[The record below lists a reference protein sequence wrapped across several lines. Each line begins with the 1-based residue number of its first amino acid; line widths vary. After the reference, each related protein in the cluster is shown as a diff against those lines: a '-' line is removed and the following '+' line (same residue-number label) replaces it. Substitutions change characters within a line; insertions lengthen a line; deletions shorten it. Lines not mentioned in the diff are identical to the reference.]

1 MYPIERV
8 LIDLV
13 IDSDVT
19 GFKLN
24 SNEVLGIYAYGS
36 SMYKTMNERSDY
48 DFVVI
53 IDMQADYLQFETS
66 KLDIHFISPMY
77 YKKLL
82 KEHDI
87 MALECFFNT
96 SPILKYDTEFELDLF
111 SLRKKISA
119 ICNNSWV
126 KASKKLNLVEEDD
139 YTGLKSLF
147 HSFRILSFGID
158 LAKDNKINFEYIDNE
173 PAIEWWYEIQKLYN
187 SGYKWEEFK
196 NHFKEKH
203 NALASEFRKLAPKE

>member
-1 MYPIERV
+1 
-8 LIDLV
+8 
-13 IDSDVT
+13 
-19 GFKLN
+19 
-24 SNEVLGIYAYGS
+24 
-36 SMYKTMNERSDY
+36 
-48 DFVVI
+48 
-53 IDMQADYLQFETS
+53 
-66 KLDIHFISPMY
+66 
-77 YKKLL
+77 
-82 KEHDI
+82 

-158 LAKDNKINFEYIDNE
+158 LAKDNKINSFFIS
-173 PAIEWWYEIQKLYN
+173 K
-187 SGYKWEEFK
+187 STFK
-196 NHFKEKH
+196 K
-203 NALASEFRKLAPKE
+203 